1 MTPSGISRMVKR
13 GGITP
18 AKVLQ
23 LGARGVFLF
32 DRAEVEALVAQRKAG
47 KR

>member
-1 MTPSGISRMVKR
+1 MVKR

-18 AKVLQ
+18 SQVLQ

-32 DRAEVEALVAQRKAG
+32 DRAEVESLAAQRKAG
-47 KR
+47 KA